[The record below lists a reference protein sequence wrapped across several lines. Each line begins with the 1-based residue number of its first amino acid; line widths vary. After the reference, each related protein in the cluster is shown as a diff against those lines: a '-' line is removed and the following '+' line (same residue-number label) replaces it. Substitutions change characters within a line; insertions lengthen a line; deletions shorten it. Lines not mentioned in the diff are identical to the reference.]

1 MTRSETTTP
10 HVPLQ
15 RLPEAPHQD
24 ATPTR
29 LDGPPGDPPLPAAP
43 PLDGPPPAAPPE
55 GRAGERAAQA
65 GGRRMAASS
74 QARAVVRATGGDGV
88 VAPGRW
94 WERVRV
100 GGIGLDALT
109 EDEVVRWVEA
119 ELESGRGGRIVT
131 PNVDIC
137 RAAATDFA
145 LRELVRTAELVVTDG
160 MPLVWASRLL
170 GTPVPERVT
179 GADLI
184 WSLSKLAARRG
195 WPVYLLGGPPGV
207 ARRAAKE
214 LTSCHPRLQVCGVHA
229 PPYHFDT
236 TPEGSARVRRMVAA
250 ARPRV
255 VFVGLGFPR
264 QDRLIADLREELP
277 EAWFVGCGAAIAF
290 AAGTVSRAP
299 EWMRRAGL
307 EWAYRLGCEPGRLA
321 RRYLVDD
328 LPFAVRLL
336 GSSLVTRL
344 MR

>member
-15 RLPEAPHQD
+15 RLPEAPH
-24 ATPTR
+24 R
-29 LDGPPGDPPLPAAP
+29 
-43 PLDGPPPAAPPE
+43 DGPPPGTPPDRRAGTRVAAP
-55 GRAGERAAQA
+55 R
-65 GGRRMAASS
+65 
-74 QARAVVRATGGDGV
+74 
-88 VAPGRW
+88 RW
-94 WERVRV
+94 WDRVRV
-100 GGIGLDALT
+100 GGIGVDALT
-109 EDEVVRWVEA
+109 EDEVVRWVEG
-119 ELESGRGGRIVT
+119 ELEAGRGGRIVT
-131 PNVDIC
+131 PNIDIC
-137 RAAATDFA
+137 RAAATDPA
-145 LRELVRTAELVVTDG
+145 LRELVCTAELVVTDG
-160 MPLVWASRLL
+160 MPLVWAARLL

-299 EWMRRAGL
+299 GWMRRTGL

-336 GSSLVTRL
+336 GGSLVARLTR
-344 MR
+344 

>member
-1 MTRSETTTP
+1 MEERGAAGGRRP
-10 HVPLQ
+10 GLC
-15 RLPEAPHQD
+15 APDNRD
-24 ATPTR
+24 ALAR
-29 LDGPPGDPPLPAAP
+29 ERAAGAAP
-43 PLDGPPPAAPPE
+43 N
-55 GRAGERAAQA
+55 GRAGERVEGALSQGRGVGRLGVWADGGEGVRVAAP
-65 GGRRMAASS
+65 
-74 QARAVVRATGGDGV
+74 V
-88 VAPGRW
+88 RW
-94 WERVRV
+94 WDRVPV
-100 GGIGLDALT
+100 GGIGVDALT

-119 ELESGRGGRIVT
+119 ELEAGRGGRIVT

-137 RAAATDFA
+137 RAAATDPA
-145 LRELVRTAELVVTDG
+145 LRELVCTAELVVTDG
-160 MPLVWASRLL
+160 MPLVWAARLL

-207 ARRAAKE
+207 ARRAAQE

-236 TPEGSARVRRMVAA
+236 TPEGSARVRRMVTAS
-250 ARPRV
+250 RPRV

-299 EWMRRAGL
+299 GWMRRAGL

-328 LPFAVRLL
+328 LPFALRLL
-336 GSSLVTRL
+336 GGSLVTRL
-344 MR
+344 TR